1 MFRESNVGGIDVN
14 VPLKSL
20 RESGIGGIVEGFE
33 DVILANGKS
42 MPQYS

>member
-1 MFRESNVGGIDVN
+1 MYRESNVGGIDVN

-20 RESGIGGIVEGFE
+20 RESGIGIVEGFE

-42 MPQYS
+42 MP